1 MYENEVNFKG
11 LIRLITYVISVHF
24 FEVEHVFMLRARIAS
39 KSGIQCKHKGS
50 ISRWGGGNFEI
61 LRFFLR
67 DCCIA
72 LKIHFYLL

>member
-39 KSGIQCKHKGS
+39 
-50 ISRWGGGNFEI
+50 
-61 LRFFLR
+61 
-67 DCCIA
+67 
-72 LKIHFYLL
+72 